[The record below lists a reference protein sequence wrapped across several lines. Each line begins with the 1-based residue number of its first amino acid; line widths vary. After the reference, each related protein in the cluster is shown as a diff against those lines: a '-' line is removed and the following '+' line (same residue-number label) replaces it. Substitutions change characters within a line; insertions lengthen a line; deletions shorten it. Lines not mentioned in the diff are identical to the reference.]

1 MATLNFRHLNKV
13 YDNRVQAVFDFNLD
27 IKDKEF
33 IVFVGPS
40 GCGKSTT
47 LRMVAGLES
56 ITSGELY
63 IDNILVNN
71 MEPKDRNIA
80 MVFQNYALYPH
91 MTVFGNMAFALKL
104 RKIPCPVYK
113 ENPDAEALRQEN
125 LELIKKAKS
134 LRKQS
139 TKKKASPDLL
149 PEASKIYDQ
158 ILSNNDKIVNMLSKG
173 QEVGIY
179 EEKIKEL
186 EKQIKDLDKEIA
198 RYQKFLEKGGYT
210 EEATNAL
217 KEGVEQRLGQKA
229 KLEKDLDYYKN
240 NEVPLYHN
248 RKLTRYEIDIE
259 INRAAKILDLEK
271 YLLRKP
277 AALSGGQRQRVALGR
292 AIVRNP
298 KIFLMDEPLSNLD
311 AKLRAQTRSE
321 IINIHKRVN
330 ATTIYVTHDQ
340 VEAMTMADRIVI
352 MRDGYIQQIGS
363 PKEIYNDPANK
374 FVAGFIG
381 SPAMNFLDAHFDGK
395 KVIIDSLNES
405 KKNSLELTKEQIQML
420 KEKGYEDSDLILGV
434 RPEKISLLDKEAKN
448 SIIVKCKFTELLGYD
463 SIVHVDLSGQELL
476 FKCDS
481 DNDIKTGD
489 ELIIGFENSSFCFFS
504 KETNVRIK

>member
-1 MATLNFRHLNKV
+1 MATLSFKNLNKI
-13 YDNRVQAVFDFNLD
+13 YDNRVQAVFDFNLE
-27 IKDKEF
+27 IQDKEF

-63 IDNILVNN
+63 IDGTLVNN
-71 MEPKDRNIA
+71 LEPKDRNIA

-91 MTVFGNMAFALKL
+91 MTVYGNMAFALKL

-113 ENPDAEALRQEN
+113 NNEEADKLREENQ
-125 LELIKKAKS
+125 ELIKRAKA
-134 LRKQS
+134 LRRKS
-139 TKKKASPDLL
+139 TKKNAPSELL
-149 PEASKIYDQ
+149 SDVSRLYDQ
-158 ILSNNDKIVNMLSKG
+158 IISNHDKIVEMLSSD
-173 QEVGIY
+173 QETGIW

-186 EKQIKDLDKEIA
+186 EKQIKELDKEINK
-198 RYQKFLEKGGYT
+198 YQSCLNKGGYT
-210 EEATNAL
+210 DEATKSL
-217 KEGVEQRLGQKA
+217 RDGIDQRKQQKDKLGKELS
-229 KLEKDLDYYKN
+229 YYQN
-240 NEVPLYHN
+240 NEVPLFKN

-352 MRDGYIQQIGS
+352 MRDGYIQQIGA

-381 SPAMNFLDAHFDGK
+381 SPAMNFLVVYFDGE
-395 KVIIDSLNES
+395 KVILKSDSEEQKELSIS
-405 KKNSLELTKEQIQML
+405 KSAAQNLRK
-420 KEKGYEDSDLILGV
+420 KGYAGKEITLGI
-434 RPEKISLLDKEAKN
+434 RPEKINLSDKRARN
-448 SIIVKCKFTELLGYD
+448 SITVKCKFTELLGYD
-463 SIVHVDLSGQELL
+463 SIVNVDVLGQLLL

-481 DNDIKTGD
+481 ENDIKIDD
-489 ELIIGFENSSFCFFS
+489 ELVIALDDTAFCFFD
-504 KETNVRIK
+504 KKTDERIK

>member
-1 MATLNFRHLNKV
+1 MATLNFKNLNKI
-13 YDNRVQAVFDFNLD
+13 YDNRVQAVFDFKLD
-27 IKDKEF
+27 INDKEF

-47 LRMVAGLES
+47 LRMVAGLED

-63 IDNILVNN
+63 IDGLLVNN
-71 MEPKDRNIA
+71 LQPKDRNIA

-91 MTVFGNMAFALKL
+91 MTVYGNMAFALKL
-104 RKIPCPVYK
+104 RKIPCPVYEENEEAEQLK
-113 ENPDAEALRQEN
+113 EKNLQLIKEAKALRRSAN
-125 LELIKKAKS
+125 KKDA
-134 LRKQS
+134 
-139 TKKKASPDLL
+139 TPDLL
-149 PEASKIYDQ
+149 ENASALYDQ
-158 ILSNNDKIVNMLSKG
+158 IIANDEKMKEILSKG
-173 QEVGIY
+173 QVMGIY
-179 EEKIKEL
+179 EDKIKEL
-186 EKQIKDLDKEIA
+186 QKQIKDLEKDIVKY
-198 RYQKFLEKGGYT
+198 RKCLEKGGYT
-210 EEATNAL
+210 DEAT
-217 KEGVEQRLGQKA
+217 KSIEQGIEQRESQKQ
-229 KLEKDLDYYKN
+229 KLEEELVYYQN
-240 NEVPLYHN
+240 NEVPLYKY

-271 YLLRKP
+271 YLYRKP

-321 IINIHKRVN
+321 IINIHRRVN

-352 MRDGYIQQIGS
+352 MRDGYIQQIGA

-381 SPAMNFLDAHFDGK
+381 SPAMNFLDVTFDGSK
-395 KVIIDSLNES
+395 IIIASEENQLA
-405 KKNSLELTKEQIQML
+405 LELSKEQIDML
-420 KEKGYEDSDLILGV
+420 KEQGYEGKEIILGV
-434 RPEKISLLDKEAKN
+434 RPERIALVDKKEKN
-448 SIIVKCKFTELLGYD
+448 CIPVQCKFTELLGYD
-463 SIVHVDLSGQELL
+463 SIVHIDVLGQSIL

-481 DNDIKTGD
+481 EKDIKIDD
-489 ELIIGFENSSFCFFS
+489 ELIIGLDNNSFCFFD
-504 KETNVRIK
+504 KETNNRIK